1 MLRRIMSEPWYYD
14 TLRAAIVQHIED
26 NSNRYKYFIVGNIK
40 DYISKLHRNG
50 EWGGDCEIQVL
61 SDIYREMQKKLGE
74 KIKK

>member
-40 DYISKLHRNG
+40 DYLSKMYRNRV
-50 EWGGDCEIQVL
+50 EIV
-61 SDIYREMQKKLGE
+61 KL
-74 KIKK
+74 KY

>member
-14 TLRAAIVQHIED
+14 TLRAAIVQYIED

-50 EWGGDCEIQVL
+50 EWGGDCQIQVL
-61 SDIYREMQKKLGE
+61 SEIYREMQKN
-74 KIKK
+74 